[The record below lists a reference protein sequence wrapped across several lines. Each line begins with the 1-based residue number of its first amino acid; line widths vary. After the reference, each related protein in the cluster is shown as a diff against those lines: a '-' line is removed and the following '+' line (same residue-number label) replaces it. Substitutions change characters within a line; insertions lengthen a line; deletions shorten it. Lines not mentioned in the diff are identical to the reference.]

1 MEPTRLGPYAI
12 RSRIGR
18 GGMGAVYEAVDD
30 TTGTA
35 VAVKTLAAHISD
47 DPGLKRR
54 FATEIETLKSLRH
67 PGIVRLLAFGED
79 DGQPYFAMELVRGRS
94 LEQLLRDGRRFT
106 WRETVATALEVTR
119 ALKMAHDH
127 GVVHRDIKPAN
138 LLFADEPPDGVTVKL
153 ADFGIARLFGDAG
166 QTLIGTVVGTAE
178 YMSPEQAAGKP
189 ADHRADLYAL
199 GLVMFAMLTGR
210 PPFRGGPAR
219 EVIERQRSETPPRVA
234 SLVPDVPAELDE
246 LIDRTL
252 AKDPARRPASALAL
266 GRLLSAIDTI
276 HAAEE
281 TVAGSAVDDASATAG
296 VDLLAE
302 TLDIPARPRPAVVAG
317 DATRPE
323 VAADAVT
330 RPAPQTG
337 TLDPAERVTT
347 PDTGRGAAAAQ
358 RTRFTTVADLDRAS
372 RTLAARHARRDRLWR
387 ILIAS
392 GTAAVLAGLAWV
404 ALQPETADDLH
415 GRIMEIARDEDADL
429 RDARPL
435 IDRFLERHTADP
447 RAEAV
452 RALDLTLDLDALERR
467 TRRRPLPGRDLGPL
481 ERDYRAAMARE
492 PESPSS
498 CRTALEAFL
507 DVHASAAATPEGE
520 LWLALA
526 RRQIERLGPLADREQ
541 SDDLARAE
549 AAIQQADEMARQA
562 AAATEATRRADLL
575 AQRRELLASVIEMY
589 GPRPHAAGA
598 VARAKAGLDAT
609 EAP

>member
-12 RSRIGR
+12 RGRIGR
-18 GGMGAVYEAVDD
+18 GGMGAVYEAVDE
-30 TTGTA
+30 TTGAA

-106 WRETVATALEVTR
+106 WRETIATALEVTR

-138 LLFADEPPDGVTVKL
+138 LLFADEPVDGVTVKL

-166 QTLIGTVVGTAE
+166 QTQIGTVVGTAE

-199 GLVMFAMLTGR
+199 GLVMFAMLAGR

-219 EVIERQRSETPPRVA
+219 EVIERQRHETPPRIA
-234 SLVPDVPAELDE
+234 ALAPDVPAELDE
-246 LIDRTL
+246 LIDRLL
-252 AKDPARRPASALAL
+252 AKDPGRRPASALAL
-266 GRLLSAIDTI
+266 GRLLSAIDII
-276 HAAEE
+276 HAAGE
-281 TVAGSAVDDASATAG
+281 TVDGPAVDAAAVTAS

-302 TLDIPARPRPAVVAG
+302 TLDIPARPRPAPVAG
-317 DATRPE
+317 DATRRD

-330 RPAPQTG
+330 RPVPE
-337 TLDPAERVTT
+337 TLDPAARVTT
-347 PDTGRGAAAAQ
+347 PDPGGGTAAAQ
-358 RTRFTTVADLDRAS
+358 RTRFTTVADLDRTS
-372 RTLAARHARRDRLWR
+372 RALAARHARRDRLWR
-387 ILIAS
+387 VVIAA
-392 GTAAVLAGLAWV
+392 GTVATLAALAWV
-404 ALQPETADDLH
+404 ALQPESADDLH
-415 GRIMEIARDEDADL
+415 SRIMEIAHDEDADL

-435 IDRFLERHTADP
+435 IDRFLERHAADR
-447 RAEAV
+447 RAESV
-452 RALDLTLDLDALERR
+452 QALDLTLDLDALERR
-467 TRRRPLPGRDLGPL
+467 TRRRPLTGRDLGPL
-481 ERDYRAAMARE
+481 ERDYRSAMARE

-498 CRTALEAFL
+498 CRAALKAFL
-507 DVHASAAATPEGE
+507 DVHAAAAATTEGE

-549 AAIQQADEMARQA
+549 AAIQEADDMARQA
-562 AAATEATRRADLL
+562 AATTEPTRRADLL
-575 AQRRELLASVIEMY
+575 ARRRDLLTSVIEMY
-589 GPRPHAAGA
+589 GPRPHAATA

-609 EAP
+609 AAP